1 MTALAFPDPPL
12 HDDHIRLRPWV
23 PADVDASLV
32 ATRDRLITRFT
43 RIHADQTVEDV
54 WSFYARQEPARLAG
68 EALQLA
74 ISDVGA
80 DELLGTIAL
89 LRFDW
94 PDRRCE
100 IGYWVASWA
109 RGRGVA
115 TRAVDLLA
123 PWSLRAL
130 GLARV
135 TLTADLEN
143 VASQRVAERCG
154 FHREGVLRAY
164 EQAHGSTRDLVI
176 YSLLP
181 SDLPACAGS
190 APTAVRHR
198 RAT

>member
-1 MTALAFPDPPL
+1 VTALAYPDPPL
-12 HDDHIRLRPWV
+12 HDDHVRLRPWV
-23 PADVDASLV
+23 AADVDRSLV

-43 RIHADQTVEDV
+43 RVPADQTVEDV
-54 WSFYARQEPARLAG
+54 RLFYAGQDPARLAG

-94 PDRRCE
+94 PNRRCE

-115 TRAVDLLA
+115 ARAVDLLA
-123 PWSLRAL
+123 PWSLRTL
-130 GLARV
+130 GLARL
-135 TLTADLEN
+135 TLTADVEN

-154 FHREGVLRAY
+154 FRREGVLRAY
-164 EQAHGSTRDLVI
+164 EQAHGSTRDLVV

-181 SDLPACAGS
+181 SDLA
-190 APTAVRHR
+190 AP
-198 RAT
+198 

>member
-1 MTALAFPDPPL
+1 MTGLAFPDPPL
-12 HDDHIRLRPWV
+12 HDDAIRLRQWV
-23 PADVDASLV
+23 PADVEAALV

-43 RIHADQTVEDV
+43 RIRADQTVEDV
-54 WSFYARQEPARLAG
+54 RQFYAGQESAREAG

-74 ISDVGA
+74 ISDRTG

-115 TRAVDLLA
+115 TRAVNLLA
-123 PWSLRAL
+123 PWSLRTL
-130 GLARV
+130 GLARL

-164 EQAHGSTRDLVI
+164 EQAHGSARDLVI
-176 YSLLP
+176 YSLLA
-181 SDLPACAGS
+181 SDLAD
-190 APTAVRHR
+190 R
-198 RAT
+198 